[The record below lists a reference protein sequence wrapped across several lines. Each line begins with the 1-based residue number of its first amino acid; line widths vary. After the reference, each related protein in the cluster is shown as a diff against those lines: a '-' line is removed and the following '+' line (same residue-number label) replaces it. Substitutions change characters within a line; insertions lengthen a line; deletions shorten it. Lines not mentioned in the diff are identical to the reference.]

1 MGIKTCGTLVIA
13 VAVALLVNIFTG
25 CGSSDG
31 DGLSFQDIP
40 RYPNAT
46 TGESMEQSS
55 FGGIVEG
62 NLAQFTT
69 TDSYDYVIV
78 RAWGRHINYDTELI
92 SLKSE
97 LGRQTVISMPQENRM
112 TSVAIQEFSE
122 QGKVNITLMEAGS

>member
-1 MGIKTCGTLVIA
+1 MDIRTCGTLVIA
-13 VAVALLVNIFTG
+13 VAFALLITIISG

-46 TGESMEQSS
+46 EGETMEQSS

-69 TDSYDYVIV
+69 TDVYDAVVDFYTE
-78 RAWGRHINYDTELI
+78 ALKNYDTELI

-97 LGRQTVISMPQENRM
+97 LGRQTAISIPHENRM
-112 TSVAIQEFSE
+112 TSVAIQEFTE
-122 QGKVNITLMEAGS
+122 EGKVNITLMEVGS

>member
-1 MGIKTCGTLVIA
+1 MGIRTCGTLVIA
-13 VAVALLVNIFTG
+13 VAVALLINILSG

-46 TGESMEQSS
+46 AGESMDQSS
-55 FGGIVEG
+55 FGGVVEG

-69 TDSYDYVIV
+69 TDAYDAVVDFYTE
-78 RAWGRHINYDTELI
+78 ALTNYDTELI

-97 LGRQTVISMPQENRM
+97 LGRQTAISIPQENRM
-112 TSVAIQEFSE
+112 TSVAIQEFTE
-122 QGKVNITLMEAGS
+122 EGKVNITLMEVGS